1 MTSGFWV
8 ARSQWPG
15 VNCANAQ
22 RRRAAGPGTR
32 CGGFSGLGNSRRRD
46 VVWLMTAKTTKRDWP
61 RRLLIG
67 IPFFWL
73 LLFFLLPFAIVIQI
87 SLAEALV
94 AVPPFS
100 DLLVWEN
107 GDPRWL
113 ATLENYRFLAADKIY
128 FLAYLNSLKIA
139 AVSTLLCL
147 LIGYPMAWAIA
158 RAHPRTRNILLLLI
172 VMPSWTSFL
181 IRVYAWMGILSNTGY
196 VNNILTG
203 LGLVDGPVQLLRTDF
218 AVYVGIVYTYLPFMV
233 LPLYTNLV
241 KLDWRLVEA
250 AGDLGATAWQT
261 FWRVILPLS
270 RAGIIAGC
278 LLVFIPATGEFVIP
292 ELLGG
297 ADTLMIGKL
306 LWQEF
311 FNNRDWPLASAVAIL
326 LLGILLLPI
335 YFYHRSQSAESLE
348 KASVRPIR
356 VTP

>member
-1 MTSGFWV
+1 MTS
-8 ARSQWPG
+8 RS
-15 VNCANAQ
+15 
-22 RRRAAGPGTR
+22 
-32 CGGFSGLGNSRRRD
+32 
-46 VVWLMTAKTTKRDWP
+46 AKSVWP

-73 LLFFLLPFAIVIQI
+73 LLFFLLPFAIVVKI
-87 SLAEALV
+87 SLAEALL

-100 DLLVWEN
+100 DLMVWEN
-107 GDPRWL
+107 GGPKWL

-139 AVSTLLCL
+139 AISTLCCL

-158 RAHPRTRNILLLLI
+158 RSDPATRNILLLLV

-181 IRVYAWMGILSNTGY
+181 IRVYAWMGILNNTGY
-196 VNNILTG
+196 VNNLLTA

-250 AGDLGATAWQT
+250 AGDLGATTWHT

-270 RAGIIAGC
+270 RAGIVAGC

-326 LLGILLLPI
+326 LLGILLLPM
-335 YFYHRSQSAESLE
+335 YFYHRCQSAESLQG
-348 KASVRPIR
+348 SVGRRAKLLP
-356 VTP
+356 